1 MAESTSYIGEESDKE
16 GGNTSDTL
24 SLDLLRD
31 KFNTQFEARR
41 VWING
46 LVEILKPLSST
57 SISRARIHVIF
68 NSTVANIQ
76 RLDAAAVCGLETIR
90 RVRESQY
97 TSRQWASLAQTNEDS
112 EQHNQP
118 LRRALGSMSTVLANI
133 QAKMSVCQ
141 ECINVAGDTVA
152 DAKPDGEDNSKEA
165 AALFASLKLD
175 IDMLGAHYQDCVAML
190 HANADNGYSG
200 SGLGAEAGA
209 DICAYEDDSDL
220 SLDGVNIYGY
230 TPLGNSDLDAPY
242 MLYEADAEASQ
253 TSRQRPHATL
263 DRVERIRMR
272 KQKRADEETAK
283 QKKNDVFSMINELKV
298 AIDGRSRDHFPNSDK
313 P

>member
-1 MAESTSYIGEESDKE
+1 MAESTSCIGKESDKE
-16 GGNTSDTL
+16 DGNTSDTL

-31 KFNTQFEARR
+31 KFNMQFEARR

-46 LVEILKPLSST
+46 LVEILEPLSSM
-57 SISRARIHVIF
+57 SINQPHIHGIF
-68 NSTVANIQ
+68 DSTIASVQ
-76 RLDAAAVCGLETIR
+76 RLDAAAVHGLETIR

-118 LRRALGSMSTVLANI
+118 LRRALGNMSTVLATI

-141 ECINVAGDTVA
+141 ECISVAGDT
-152 DAKPDGEDNSKEA
+152 DAGSKPDDKDNSKEA

-190 HANADNGYSG
+190 HADADDGYSG

-220 SLDGVNIYGY
+220 SLDGANIYGY

-242 MLYEADAEASQ
+242 ILYEADAE
-253 TSRQRPHATL
+253 T
-263 DRVERIRMR
+263 
-272 KQKRADEETAK
+272 
-283 QKKNDVFSMINELKV
+283 
-298 AIDGRSRDHFPNSDK
+298 RDCK
-313 P
+313 AEKE